1 MQFLSEKFSLNG
13 ISSDSM
19 GVILI
24 TLDDDVLRDF
34 GNIYNNDLS
43 VDANFNNTPF
53 YSDNITKDKDMV
65 LNIMLVEKDEI
76 TPAEW
81 DVSTISMVCD
91 WLISDNF
98 QPFISYDNSNIV
110 YYIKCTNIDKK
121 FTNDMKG
128 YLECTFKIFD
138 NNAYYRSN
146 TFLNVVGSE
155 SVNIV
160 NVSDYDS
167 EYKPVVKITNNDTS
181 NIIISSNDREMVISD
196 LGVGDTIIIDN
207 KMKTVA
213 DINGEN
219 KLSNCNRE
227 WISLYPGSNTLRVN
241 GNCQVEIISEF
252 PIRV

>member
-1 MQFLSEKFSLNG
+1 MFKIGDYMNFKIYENNKKEYKALFSGENALNE
-13 ISSDSM
+13 
-19 GVILI
+19 
-24 TLDDDVLRDF
+24 
-34 GNIYNNDLS
+34 
-43 VDANFNNTPF
+43 A
-53 YSDNITKDKDMV
+53 
-65 LNIMLVEKDEI
+65 
-76 TPAEW
+76 
-81 DVSTISMVCD
+81 
-91 WLISDNF
+91 
-98 QPFISYDNSNIV
+98 
-110 YYIKCTNIDKK
+110 
-121 FTNDMKG
+121 
-128 YLECTFKIFD
+128 KIFD

-181 NIIISSNDREMVISD
+181 NIIISSNDWEMVISD

-227 WISLYPGSNTLRVN
+227 WISLYPGSNTVRVN